1 LLDAAAATPQAVV
14 VIGPRPTVLTVA
26 IVATLAGGGS
36 AAATWGH
43 APVAADRSTE
53 VVSET
58 STGHLMELP
67 SGCAGDDWGSEGS
80 ID

>member
-1 LLDAAAATPQAVV
+1 M
-14 VIGPRPTVLTVA
+14 LTVA

-36 AAATWGH
+36 AAATWGND
-43 APVAADRSTE
+43 PVVADRSTE
-53 VVSET
+53 IVTET
-58 STGHLMELP
+58 STGHVMELP